1 MKKNFLLLF
10 ALFMVAMSTAAQVS
24 VCGVSPDGNGQF
36 NSPFIKSG
44 TVTWNATTNTLT
56 LNNAVIEYNTDDKYD
71 NIRPI
76 RLIAEQSTIV
86 VLGQCR
92 LTTNGFVA
100 IALDGYNSKNVTIK
114 GNGTLSTSS
123 TWIDIFLVCAR
134 LTIEDITLNTI
145 NGIANNGEGN
155 GVALTFDNVQ
165 ATIKGEVGRIGE
177 GITLKDC
184 TITYPEDAY
193 FENTGYG
200 YCIYCGNQQTPD
212 KIIISRNGSGIKGD
226 VNNDGEVNIADVN
239 AVIDM
244 ILSSGSSPSADVNSD
259 GEVNI
264 ADVNEIIDIILGG
277 GAPSP
282 DHEYVDLGLP
292 SGTLWATCNIGASS
306 PEQYGSYFAWG
317 ETKPKETYTW
327 ENYKWC
333 KGTWD
338 SLTKYNFQ
346 NYYGTVDNKKE
357 LEPADDAA
365 QANWG
370 LSWQMPT
377 KAQQDELHEH
387 CSWQWTTMNGV
398 NGYLGTGPSGKT
410 LFLPAAG
417 YKDGT
422 RIVSE
427 GEFGYYW
434 SHSLFYGMSLY
445 AYNQLFFSGSNPG
458 WDKQDR
464 SFGLSIRPVRVAQH

>member
-24 VCGVSPDGNGQF
+24 VCGVSPDGDGRF

-338 SLTKYNFQ
+338 SLMKYNFQ

-464 SFGLSIRPVRVAQH
+464 SFGLSIRPVRVAQN

>member
-1 MKKNFLLLF
+1 MF

-24 VCGVSPDGNGQF
+24 VCGVSPDGDGRF

-338 SLTKYNFQ
+338 SLMKYNFQ

-464 SFGLSIRPVRVAQH
+464 SFGLSIRPVRVAQN

>member
-24 VCGVSPDGNGQF
+24 VCGVSPDGDGRF

-56 LNNAVIEYNTDDKYD
+56 LDNAVIEYDTDNKYD

-76 RLIAEQSTIV
+76 RLTADQATIV

-100 IALDGYNSKNVTIK
+100 IALDSYNSKTITIK

-123 TWIDIFLVCAR
+123 TWIDIFLVCTR
-134 LTIEDITLNTI
+134 LTIEDITINTV

-184 TITYPEDAY
+184 TIIYPEDAY

-200 YCIYCGNQQTPD
+200 YCIYCGNQQIPD

-244 ILSSGSSPSADVNSD
+244 ILSSGSYPSADVNSD

-277 GAPSP
+277 R
-282 DHEYVDLGLP
+282 
-292 SGTLWATCNIGASS
+292 C
-306 PEQYGSYFAWG
+306 
-317 ETKPKETYTW
+317 
-327 ENYKWC
+327 
-333 KGTWD
+333 
-338 SLTKYNFQ
+338 
-346 NYYGTVDNKKE
+346 TV
-357 LEPADDAA
+357 
-365 QANWG
+365 
-370 LSWQMPT
+370 S
-377 KAQQDELHEH
+377 
-387 CSWQWTTMNGV
+387 
-398 NGYLGTGPSGKT
+398 
-410 LFLPAAG
+410 
-417 YKDGT
+417 
-422 RIVSE
+422 
-427 GEFGYYW
+427 
-434 SHSLFYGMSLY
+434 
-445 AYNQLFFSGSNPG
+445 
-458 WDKQDR
+458 
-464 SFGLSIRPVRVAQH
+464 

>member
-24 VCGVSPDGNGQF
+24 VCGVSPDGDGRF

-56 LNNAVIEYNTDDKYD
+56 LNNAVIEYNTDNKYD

-76 RLIAEQSTIV
+76 RLTADQATIV

-100 IALDGYNSKNVTIK
+100 IALDSYNSKKITIK

-123 TWIDIFLVCAR
+123 TWIDIFLVCTR
-134 LTIEDITLNTI
+134 LTIEDITINTV

-184 TITYPEDAY
+184 TIIYPEDAY
-193 FENTGYG
+193 FEKTGYG
-200 YCIYCGNQQTPD
+200 YCIYCGNQQIPD

-244 ILSSGSSPSADVNSD
+244 ILSSGSYPSADVNSD

-264 ADVNEIIDIILGG
+264 ADVNEIIDIILVG

-317 ETKPKETYTW
+317 ETKPKETYSW

-333 KGTWD
+333 NGSVNTM
-338 SLTKYNFQ
+338 TKYCIDSSF
-346 NYYGTVDNKKE
+346 GKVDGKTE
-357 LEPADDAA
+357 LEPEDDAA
-365 QANWG
+365 YVNWG
-370 LSWQMPT
+370 ASWRIPS
-377 KAQQDELHEH
+377 QDQTRELCDK
-387 CSWQWTTMNGV
+387 CSWQWTQRNGV
-398 NGYLGTGPSGKT
+398 NGMLVIGVNGNTI
-410 LFLPAAG
+410 FLPAAG
-417 YKDGT
+417 FSMYNN
-422 RIVSE
+422 VSFA
-427 GEFGYYW
+427 GSRGNYY
-434 SHSLFYGMSLY
+434 SRSLAYSNCAYYLYLESGFWKYNYYG
-445 AYNQLFFSGSNPG
+445 
-458 WDKQDR
+458 DR
-464 SFGLSIRPVRVAQH
+464 FVGQTIRPVRMPQN

>member
-24 VCGVSPDGNGQF
+24 VCGVSPDGDGRF

-338 SLTKYNFQ
+338 SLMKYNFQ
-346 NYYGTVDNKKE
+346 NYYGTVDNKNE

-427 GEFGYYW
+427 GKFGYYW
-434 SHSLFYGMSLY
+434 SHSLYYGMSLY

-464 SFGLSIRPVRVAQH
+464 SFGLSIRPVRVAQN

>member
-1 MKKNFLLLF
+1 MKKNVLLLLV
-10 ALFMVAMSTAAQVS
+10 LFLVAMCASAQVS
-24 VCGVSPDGNGQF
+24 VCGVSPDEDGQF
-36 NSPFIKSG
+36 DSPYIKSG
-44 TVTWNATTNTLT
+44 TVTWNETSHTLT
-56 LNNAVIEYNTDDKYD
+56 LDNAVIEYNTDNKYD

-76 RLIAEQSTIV
+76 RLTADQATIV
-86 VLGQCR
+86 VLGQCS

-100 IALDGYNSKNVTIK
+100 IALDSYNSKNITIK

-134 LTIEDITLNTI
+134 LTIEDIALNTV

-165 ATIKGEVGRIGE
+165 ATIKGEVARIGE

-184 TITYPEDAY
+184 IITYPEDAY

-212 KIIISRNGSGIKGD
+212 KIIISRNGSGVKGD

-239 AVIDM
+239 AMIDM
-244 ILSSGSSPSADVNSD
+244 ILSSGSSPGADVNSD
-259 GEVNI
+259 GEISI

-282 DHEYVDLGLP
+282 NHEYVDLGLP
-292 SGTLWATCNIGASS
+292 SGTLWATCNIGAST

-333 KGTWD
+333 NGSWNT
-338 SLTKYNFQ
+338 LTKYCFQ
-346 NYYGTVDNKKE
+346 NSYGKIDNKAE
-357 LEPADDAA
+357 LDPADDAA
-365 QANWG
+365 RVNWG
-370 LSWQMPT
+370 APWQMPT
-377 KAQQDELHEH
+377 KAQQDELRNSCTWE
-387 CSWQWTTMNGV
+387 WTTKNGV
-398 NGYLGTGPSGKT
+398 NGYLGTGPNGKT

-417 YKDGT
+417 YFNGT
-422 RIVSE
+422 THISA
-427 GEFGYYW
+427 GSFGHYW
-434 SHSLFYGMSLY
+434 SHTVLSGFSINALS
-445 AYNQLFFSGSNPG
+445 QDFFSGSRPG
-458 WDKQDR
+458 SNDHER
-464 SFGLSIRPVRVAQH
+464 AFGLTVRAVRVP